1 MPTLEWDGVSRDTG
15 LVPQGQILE
24 HSEVKATGRLFKT
37 QLDGSIHQELLLRA
51 HMCYMV
57 PKD

>member
-15 LVPQGQILE
+15 LVPQGQVLE
-24 HSEVKATGRLFKT
+24 HSEVKATGRLLKT
-37 QLDGSIHQELLLRA
+37 QFDGSIHQELLLRA